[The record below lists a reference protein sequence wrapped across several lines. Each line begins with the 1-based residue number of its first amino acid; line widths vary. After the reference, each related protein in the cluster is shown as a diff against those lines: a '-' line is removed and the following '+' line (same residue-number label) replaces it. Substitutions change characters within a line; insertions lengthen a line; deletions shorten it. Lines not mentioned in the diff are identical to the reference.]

1 MSRTLQTLHLGGK
14 DFVIMERPEY
24 ERLVGIRSHR
34 HPERTAG
41 VAGDVPLPAAPVK
54 LPDGNY
60 PALESLR
67 AGLARKLIKRR
78 WAAELSQVELAKRA
92 GIRAETLNRIEQGR
106 VTPTV
111 RTVDKLDR
119 ALTEAEHHSANF
131 RQERN

>member
-1 MSRTLQTLHLGGK
+1 MSGTLQTLHLGGK

-24 ERLVGIRSHR
+24 ERLVGIGSHR
-34 HPERTAG
+34 RPKKAG
-41 VAGDVPLPAAPVK
+41 VIGDVPLPATPAK
-54 LPDGNY
+54 LPGGNY

-106 VTPTV
+106 VTPSV
-111 RTVDKLDR
+111 RTIDKLDR

-131 RQERN
+131 RQQRN